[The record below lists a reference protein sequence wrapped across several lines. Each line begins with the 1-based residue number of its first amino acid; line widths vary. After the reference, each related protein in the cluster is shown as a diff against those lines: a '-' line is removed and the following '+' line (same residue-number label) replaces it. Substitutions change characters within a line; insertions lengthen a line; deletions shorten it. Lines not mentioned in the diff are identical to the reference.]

1 MSNYWSDSIQH
12 LEWLKHIRLRMN
24 MYVWSKDNWHL
35 HIFREVLWN
44 SFDEVLAWYA
54 NEIIVKIWKD
64 DSISVKDNWRWIP
77 VGFNKQTW
85 KDSLELVTWTL
96 NTSWK
101 YNKSDENSN
110 YKISAGL
117 NWVGLKAT
125 TALSE
130 YFEVHSYSV
139 SSDQKNNKRKD
150 WSIRYEEW
158 ELKQNV
164 QDNWFTEEKGTLVHF
179 KPSNEIFWNMKY
191 DSKEIRNICQQQTY
205 LSPWVKLIFIDENTW
220 EEEIFHFEQGSKEYL
235 MSLFENDDLIVK
247 DWIEINLWKDEK
259 SWSYEWFDSVI
270 FFTKKWS
277 KKIKQVNESFCN
289 NVYTGQGWTHLAAY
303 ERWVVNAFRKF
314 AEERWFNKKF
324 VDYIQPQDI
333 LINTFYVIN
342 VKVVEAEF
350 VGQTKDRLANKEIS
364 IPLRQNVEDLFYME
378 LLKNPNEFDK
388 IVQRAIELVQSRSK
402 AEEFNFDEILKEI
415 ENESKIGKYLGKL
428 KLSNNRKAKPEE
440 KMIYIV
446 EWQSAGWSVLKTRDN
461 QPIDLLSLKG
471 KILNIEERYD
481 AKAQSLHNS
490 ILNND
495 EIRSIISAFGWN
507 VGENFDEDKF
517 PYKGWVV
524 IMADSD
530 PDGWHISLLL
540 INLFHKLY
548 GQEFV
553 NKYLYISEL
562 PLFEIIWKW
571 EKYYFNTNEEKNEF
585 MKWKEIPEKDISRFK
600 GLGEVPSKLFK
611 ELAIDPETRRLRKL
625 NISDSDETNEMYYV
639 FLGNDASLRRDFL
652 DEQNINIYDLDL

>member
-1 MSNYWSDSIQH
+1 MYIGSKESGFVH
-12 LEWLKHIRLRMN
+12 L
-24 MYVWSKDNWHL
+24 
-35 HIFREVLWN
+35 FREVLWN
-44 SFDEVLAWYA
+44 CFDEVLAWHA
-54 NEIIVKIWKD
+54 NEVIVKLHKD
-64 DSISVKDNWRWIP
+64 NSLYIKDNWRWIP
-77 VGFNKQTW
+77 VGFNKQTQ
-85 KDSLELVTWTL
+85 KDSLELVTWTI

-101 YNKSDENSN
+101 YSKSDKDSW
-110 YKISAGL
+110 YKVSSWL
-117 NWVGLKAT
+117 NWLGIKIVN
-125 TALSE
+125 ALSDV
-130 YFEVHSYSV
+130 FEVHSYSV

-150 WSIRYEEW
+150 WSIRYEDS
-158 ELKQNV
+158 KIVQKV
-164 QDNWFTEEKGTLVHF
+164 QDNWFTDEKGTSVF
-179 KPSNEIFWNMKY
+179 YTPSKDFFWNLKY
-191 DSKEIRNICQQQTY
+191 SASELKKICEQQAY
-205 LSPWVKLIFIDENTW
+205 LSPWSKVIFIDEESW
-220 EEEIFHFEQGSKEYL
+220 EETVFQFDWGSKEYL
-235 MSLFENDDLIVK
+235 HSFFEDEDLIVK
-247 DWIEINLWKDEK
+247 DWIELNIWKDEK

-270 FFTKKWS
+270 FFTKKWA
-277 KKIKQVNESFCN
+277 KKIKEINESFCN
-289 NVYTGQGWTHLAAY
+289 NVYTGQGWTHLNSY
-303 ERWVVNAFRKF
+303 ERWIVNAFKRF
-314 AEERWFNKKF
+314 SEERWFNKKL
-324 VDYIQPQDI
+324 VEQIQPQDI
-333 LINTFYVIN
+333 MINTFYVIN
-342 VKVVEAEF
+342 VKVIEAEF

-507 VGENFDEDKF
+507 VGDNFDEDKF

-571 EKYYFNTNEEKNEF
+571 VKYYFNTNEEKVEF
-585 MKWKEIPEKDISRFK
+585 MKWKDIPEKDISRFK

-611 ELAIDPETRRLRKL
+611 ELAIEPETRRLRKL
-625 NISDSDETNEMYYV
+625 HINDSDETNEMYYV

-652 DEQNINIYDLDL
+652 DNQEVDPFDLDL